1 MRLYTQARTLAL
13 KHAIL
18 SSAFLGLIL
27 IISNPN
33 NVFAIFNEVVSSNS
47 DHPTTLGNT
56 TWPPSLWIYAGAGIL
71 IAGLLGALVWFR
83 NRLKGITAQ
92 LLQEKQTSCINR
104 DIRNAL
110 QQRVNQLQRME
121 SLGMLAGGV
130 AHDFNNLLVGV
141 MCNAEMLEMG
151 DSLSEES
158 KKERIRQIIAAAEKA
173 ADLSRQMLAYAG
185 KQQIERKPTDVG
197 KIPQA
202 MEIVLAATTGEDIE
216 LTVEPCNESLFADVD
231 STQIEQI
238 ILNLVSNSRVAAK
251 PGTKI
256 IVRSGAESISEV
268 RSDAS
273 LFGTRESG
281 GDFVFI
287 EVEDSGSGFPNNQM
301 TEIFEPFYSTKEQG
315 VGLGL
320 SVVYGIINKH
330 DGLIRVKNKPD
341 QGAIVRFYLPR
352 TESVPSTSA
361 KSIMKKEDRNQST
374 DKTRGTILIVDDER
388 TILDLTTA
396 LLETHGWDVIT
407 ANDGDS
413 ALNVIQRNGN
423 KIDGMVLDVVMPNKG
438 AKEVLEILKLE
449 KVNLPIVL
457 MSGHSDQALEKY
469 RLNNQ
474 VFSIVLKPFRTA
486 EFVSVVE
493 EAVRQRGFH

>member
-1 MRLYTQARTLAL
+1 
-13 KHAIL
+13 
-18 SSAFLGLIL
+18 
-27 IISNPN
+27 
-33 NVFAIFNEVVSSNS
+33 
-47 DHPTTLGNT
+47 
-56 TWPPSLWIYAGAGIL
+56 
-71 IAGLLGALVWFR
+71 
-83 NRLKGITAQ
+83 
-92 LLQEKQTSCINR
+92 
-104 DIRNAL
+104 
-110 QQRVNQLQRME
+110 ME

-216 LTVEPCNESLFADVD
+216 LTVEPCYESLFADVD
-231 STQIEQI
+231 PTQIEQI

-273 LFGTRESG
+273 LYGTRESG

-352 TESVPSTSA
+352 TASVPPSLTTST
-361 KSIMKKEDRNQST
+361 KEKGERNQST
-374 DKTRGTILIVDDER
+374 PDKSRGTILIVDDER